1 MSFAVFRAPELYT
14 RLLEQF
20 AGVPAPGLDDKLRT
34 CPAAVALR
42 VAASAWTKHVTD
54 GREPTDSEDLRL
66 ERALRRAAV
75 AYADAE
81 RAQRAAALRTGDR
94 P

>member
-1 MSFAVFRAPELYT
+1 MT
-14 RLLEQF
+14 
-20 AGVPAPGLDDKLRT
+20 LDDKLRT
-34 CPAAVALR
+34 CPAVVALR
-42 VAASAWTKHVTD
+42 VAASAWTEQVTD
-54 GREPTDSEDLRL
+54 GREPTNSDVREDLRL

-81 RAQRAAALRTGDR
+81 RAQRAAAPRTGDR